1 MDRSLR
7 GGWSSLKWTTQ
18 HHPDCHHPSFPQ
30 GGHTTAQIKDQRSP
44 WRALK
49 PRQQK
54 HTRTT
59 GGDMLKIPAL
69 GLKSVPLISSH
80 QSLSTLEGPDFS
92 KWQPSEVL
100 SIPASVTRTTL
111 RKLAK
116 RRSLECCYSRG
127 EWSCLKRCKTCRFD
141 IKKNCH
147 NVAEKNKCLW
157 TVHPLGSGKGEE
169 NTYFSLSPTN
179 VCFSSSLPFK
189 PGQLSWPFW
198 LLRSVWPSPN
208 ASFSAASL
216 KSHTHAHMHTLP
228 SSFGK
233 CSASKPLIS
242 ATSKGWFVR

>member
-54 HTRTT
+54 HTGTM
-59 GGDMLKIPAL
+59 GGDMLNIPTL
-69 GLKSVPLISSH
+69 GFKSVPLISSH

-169 NTYFSLSPTN
+169 NTYSSLSRPPMCAFP
-179 VCFSSSLPFK
+179 VRCHLSLANYLGLFGCSEVSDLAQMLAFPL
-189 PGQLSWPFW
+189 PLWN
-198 LLRSVWPSPN
+198 LTLMHICTRCHLHLASVPP
-208 ASFSAASL
+208 ASL
-216 KSHTHAHMHTLP
+216 WSQQHQKAGL
-228 SSFGK
+228 
-233 CSASKPLIS
+233 
-242 ATSKGWFVR
+242 